1 VLPNVERIPLP
12 AYRKLEQ
19 YAAKEGVVIATRR
32 APALAPGLMEAER
45 DTPQI
50 KQISE
55 RMFGGGQARTRLLAD
70 ESQLGAALAGLTTA
84 DLAMSP
90 AAPEIGFIHRRLDSA
105 EMYFL
110 ANTSNQGQRTLAT
123 FRVQGLEPEWWD
135 PFTGTTSPA
144 KVRTRSA
151 AGVSVPLDLEPYG
164 SRVLV
169 FSTPQP
175 SRDQSRDRK
184 GADPQ
189 QQAPPPIDL
198 TSGWKVSFEKLDRT
212 VPMDRLRSW
221 TDDAETKHF
230 SGSAI
235 YEKSF
240 DVLASFL
247 QPGAAAVLDF
257 GEGTPAEPPGKRG
270 PGMRALLESPVR
282 EAAVVYVNGQRA
294 AAVWRPPY
302 QADVTHFL
310 RAGQNTLRIV
320 VGNLAINALAG
331 QRPPDYTALNQR
343 YGERF
348 QAQDMDNLQPLPS
361 GLLGPVR
368 LRAQ

>member
-1 VLPNVERIPLP
+1 
-12 AYRKLEQ
+12 
-19 YAAKEGVVIATRR
+19 
-32 APALAPGLMEAER
+32 
-45 DTPQI
+45 
-50 KQISE
+50 
-55 RMFGGGQARTRLLAD
+55 
-70 ESQLGAALAGLTTA
+70 
-84 DLAMSP
+84 
-90 AAPEIGFIHRRLDSA
+90 
-105 EMYFL
+105 
-110 ANTSNQGQRTLAT
+110 
-123 FRVQGLEPEWWD
+123 
-135 PFTGTTSPA
+135 
-144 KVRTRSA
+144 
-151 AGVSVPLDLEPYG
+151 
-164 SRVLV
+164 
-169 FSTPQP
+169 
-175 SRDQSRDRK
+175 
-184 GADPQ
+184 
-189 QQAPPPIDL
+189 
-198 TSGWKVSFEKLDRT
+198 VSFEKLDRT

-221 TDDAETKHF
+221 TDDAETKYF

-240 DVLASFL
+240 DVPAGFL

-257 GEGTPAEPPGKRG
+257 GEGTPVEPSGKRG

-282 EAAVVYVNGQRA
+282 EAAVVYVNGRRA

-331 QRPPDYTALNQR
+331 QPPPDYKALNQR

-368 LRAQ
+368 LRAR